1 MKAKNLRN
9 YPDPTKY
16 LKENILVT
24 KPEIANAFPSV
35 TCKMLP
41 HPGQDDPNETDIP
54 HFDGSVLEVCKYI
67 RNEVKAKSGI
77 TKQERIVPV
86 NANMLITVIKHYLA
100 SINDMK
106 LPNIENAYVEA
117 TKLHLKNL
125 ADQLIDIYHREM
137 GALEMPLED
146 PHYPALPIESEKSH
160 PGTILDFHFKYYSP
174 KLEEFCLE
182 FDKYNSTTEAQGED
196 NFLSQF
202 KKRVH
207 EILQK
212 SRDEN
217 RLKSKELCEDIMN
230 KLLFVE
236 KIRNV
241 DTLNHKYSSEAKGP
255 LKDEVFKKHIKAIP
269 GIPQDVKFIS
279 SESTSLHL
287 TWKKPLINAEEV
299 ESYEVFFHQQ
309 DRSSS
314 TTQFSVSR
322 DTLEKIFSLLQPLT
336 CYNIKIW
343 AISKHGL
350 HGECVHKTGETLAD
364 KPKPPSKPE
373 IIYDDFAF
381 NQVYVKMPMPPG
393 KDNHGSPLKQ
403 ARFCVTTSSGTL
415 LCESN
420 VDIKAFKPSQMIC
433 ATLNIKEDPSNSSEY
448 LVKAQVI
455 NDLGPSDWSDPNSL
469 SCAHLTPGAPHN
481 QKLIDKTSSV
491 LTVKWDKPKLFIRSL
506 SHYYA
511 DINGANGI
519 KVKVDENAIF
529 PDLKPNTSYTI
540 KVWAVNKFG
549 YYSEPL
555 PIHCKTL
562 SSVPMTPKKPTIE
575 FIPKRYN
582 HINVSFDA
590 PECFGEKLTKAELSI
605 YPKTREDSP
614 FILPL
619 PIDMSKKPA
628 ISSVIDLDKCNFD
641 SGNLICKVNV
651 SNSIGPSEWSEPFI
665 IKSTDLY
672 PGSPK
677 INNDRENKFGDGLL
691 KIKWHAPMKFKSIL
705 DHYEVS
711 LKCERDPNEH
721 VLTVEKNVLSYTFH
735 DIHPN
740 TLYHIQVNAVSES
753 DKKRDVTFDA
763 TSKALP
769 PKVPEIPSV
778 NFDPDTTDDETQ
790 YVKVAIKSPTLKE
803 CNWSPATHMKLIVTS
818 DYTVKEIQH
827 DDFDMEQRERVL
839 RVALNHEEC
848 TYYSFKVQFFNEGGW
863 SDYSKEAKLRVSE
876 LIPKIPQAV
885 KFDPTSTEIVVTWNE
900 PNKYPETVNHYKVT
914 LKNEDTDRS
923 CICDRANRIA
933 KFDNLL
939 PGTEYEITIIAVS
952 DNDYRESKPYK
963 VSTNIAPPNKPQ
975 LDHIK
980 LYYLSPVD
988 ATAESE
994 MANEFDAI
1002 ITKPELK
1009 DCNGEM
1015 VNEISIKVDACLIKE
1030 DAEDYEVKHTWKTEN
1045 LHQPLADG
1053 EENFFKIIRFN
1064 LPNCS
1069 LVKDIID
1076 NPGFKLYYN
1085 LRFKF
1090 SNSAGCSE
1098 LSGLY
1103 VIPGGD
1109 FIPGNPQKFEFEG
1122 IGSDVMKL
1130 TWGRPIHNFYSVM
1143 EYEVRIIDCKRK
1155 GYYKYFFVPRN
1166 QTAAIISEL
1175 DTNTDYK
1182 FSIQSRNY
1190 SDESFYD
1197 EKISPSLQDS
1207 TKHHKALGLAASISA
1222 GILGGIGFPIT
1233 AVVYAVK
1240 KAFKST
1246 DDDESTNP
1254 GPLVVLPPVAGYWA
1268 GTEIYTLMSEEG
1280 TTKAIENEYQVKY
1293 SDLEEIPDTEQ
1304 AKRNLTASRHVY
1316 LLKNGGKISEKSAK
1330 MVSPEITSRA
1340 RKKIT
1345 ADTNPQAISKLFGS
1359 SETASSKTSANTDPP
1374 EISLTARKDT
1384 DSHAISKAAGSTET
1398 ETDSL

>member
-1 MKAKNLRN
+1 
-9 YPDPTKY
+9 
-16 LKENILVT
+16 
-24 KPEIANAFPSV
+24 
-35 TCKMLP
+35 
-41 HPGQDDPNETDIP
+41 
-54 HFDGSVLEVCKYI
+54 
-67 RNEVKAKSGI
+67 
-77 TKQERIVPV
+77 
-86 NANMLITVIKHYLA
+86 
-100 SINDMK
+100 
-106 LPNIENAYVEA
+106 
-117 TKLHLKNL
+117 
-125 ADQLIDIYHREM
+125 
-137 GALEMPLED
+137 
-146 PHYPALPIESEKSH
+146 
-160 PGTILDFHFKYYSP
+160 
-174 KLEEFCLE
+174 
-182 FDKYNSTTEAQGED
+182 
-196 NFLSQF
+196 
-202 KKRVH
+202 
-207 EILQK
+207 
-212 SRDEN
+212 
-217 RLKSKELCEDIMN
+217 
-230 KLLFVE
+230 
-236 KIRNV
+236 
-241 DTLNHKYSSEAKGP
+241 
-255 LKDEVFKKHIKAIP
+255 
-269 GIPQDVKFIS
+269 
-279 SESTSLHL
+279 
-287 TWKKPLINAEEV
+287 
-299 ESYEVFFHQQ
+299 
-309 DRSSS
+309 
-314 TTQFSVSR
+314 
-322 DTLEKIFSLLQPLT
+322 
-336 CYNIKIW
+336 
-343 AISKHGL
+343 
-350 HGECVHKTGETLAD
+350 
-364 KPKPPSKPE
+364 
-373 IIYDDFAF
+373 
-381 NQVYVKMPMPPG
+381 MPPE
-393 KDNHGSPLKQ
+393 KDYHGSPLKQ
-403 ARFCVTTSSGTL
+403 ATFCVTTSSGTPV
-415 LCESN
+415 CERN
-420 VDIKAFKPSQMIC
+420 VDIKAFKPSQMIW
-433 ATLNIKEDPSNSSEY
+433 ASLNIKEDPSNSSEY

-455 NDLGPSDWSDPNSL
+455 NDLGPSEWSDPNSL

-481 QKLIDKTSSV
+481 QKLFKTSSV

-519 KVKVDENAIF
+519 KVKLQQAIF
-529 PDLKPNTSYTI
+529 SDLKPNTSYTI

-555 PIHCKTL
+555 TIHCKTL
-562 SSVPMTPKKPTIE
+562 PSVPMTPKKPTIE

-582 HINVSFDA
+582 RINVSFDA

-605 YPKTREDSP
+605 YPKTRQDSP
-614 FILPL
+614 FILTL

-628 ISSVIDLDKCNFD
+628 ISSVINLDQCNFD

-763 TSKALP
+763 ISKALP

-790 YVKVAIKSPTLKE
+790 YVKVTIKSPTLKE
-803 CNWSPATHMKLIVTS
+803 CNWSPATRMKLIVKS
-818 DYTVKEIQH
+818 DSAMEEIQH
-827 DDFDMEQRERVL
+827 DDFDIEQRERVL

-914 LKNEDTDRS
+914 LKNVDTDRS

-939 PGTEYEITIIAVS
+939 PGTEYEITIIPVS
-952 DNDYRESKPYK
+952 DGPYRESKPYK

-975 LDHIK
+975 LEHIK
-980 LYYLSPVD
+980 LYYLTPVD
-988 ATAESE
+988 ATAEPE
-994 MANEFDAI
+994 MANEIDAI
-1002 ITKPELK
+1002 IKKPELK

-1015 VNEISIKVDACLIKE
+1015 VNEISIKIDACLVKE
-1030 DAEDYEVKHTWKTEN
+1030 DAEDYEVKHTWKTKN

-1053 EENFFKIIRFN
+1053 EHNFFKTIRFN
-1064 LPNCS
+1064 LPYYS
-1069 LVKDIID
+1069 RVEDVID

-1098 LSGLY
+1098 LSDPY
-1103 VIPGGD
+1103 EFSGGIL
-1109 FIPGNPQKFEFEG
+1109 IPGNPQKFEFEG

-1130 TWGRPIHNFYSVM
+1130 SWNHPIHNYYSVM

-1166 QTAAIISEL
+1166 LTAAKISEL
-1175 DTNTDYK
+1175 DTNTEYK

-1190 SDESFYD
+1190 SEESFYD
-1197 EKISPSLQDS
+1197 EKKSLSLQDY
-1207 TKHHKALGLAASISA
+1207 TKHHKALNLAASITA

-1246 DDDESTNP
+1246 DNDESTNP

-1268 GTEIYTLMSEEG
+1268 ATELYTLMSEEG
-1280 TTKAIENEYQVKY
+1280 TTKAIENEYKVNY
-1293 SDLEEIPDTEQ
+1293 ANLENYEDLEEIPDTEE
-1304 AKRNLTASRHVY
+1304 AKRNLSTSRYVY
-1316 LLKNGGKISEKSAK
+1316 LLKNVATVGKISEKSTK

-1340 RKKIT
+1340 RKSIT
-1345 ADTNPQAISKLFGS
+1345 ANTNPQTISKAVGS
-1359 SETASSKTSANTDPP
+1359 SETASNKKSADTDPP
-1374 EISLTARKDT
+1374 EISLTARKDN
-1384 DSHAISKAAGSTET
+1384 DSQAISKAADSTET
-1398 ETDSL
+1398 AT